1 MPCTVRDKVCW
12 AMHPCKG
19 AGTSLAHVYS
29 VPPNSNSEALWALR
43 WVITLL
49 MQADGHCLYRAVG
62 DQLGCQTTGAAGARD
77 LWAIRAKAAAYMR
90 AHPDQFIPFMPEAGS
105 PLHTFWPLTALCS
118 LF

>member
-1 MPCTVRDKVCW
+1 MIYFAGLCIPAKGLEPLWHMCTVSHQTRILKQ
-12 AMHPCKG
+12 
-19 AGTSLAHVYS
+19 
-29 VPPNSNSEALWALR
+29 LWALR